1 MVEKYSHHILAK
13 STKKKFNRAF
23 SGSFLS
29 QPCSFPGVEKLF
41 KLKHNI
47 WGICVNT
54 RLPVYGKPSLKY
66 LLV

>member
-13 STKKKFNRAF
+13 GTKKKFNRAF
-23 SGSFLS
+23 FGSFLS

-47 WGICVNT
+47 RGICVNT
-54 RLPVYGKPSLKY
+54 
-66 LLV
+66 